1 MSFGYSDERLIISRD
16 ALNRFEFKIKLL
28 EIDDTARPPNP
39 HKFGHR
45 VLVKKV
51 MVLIKDLATNNV
63 EEMELDLEALEKRM
77 IKERV
82 FTSANRWVSPSDIK
96 NGYIIGWKHPE
107 LLANAIALDVI
118 KI

>member
-28 EIDDTARPPNP
+28 EIDESARPPNP

-45 VLVKKV
+45 VLVKKAL
-51 MVLIKDLATNNV
+51 VLIKELATNNV
-63 EEMELDLEALEKRM
+63 KEIELDLDALEKRM

-82 FTSANRWVSPSDIK
+82 FTSANRWVSSSDIK
-96 NGYIIGWKHPE
+96 NGYVIGWKHAE
-107 LLANAIALDVI
+107 LLANAIALDII

>member
-16 ALNRFEFKIKLL
+16 ALNRYEFKIKLL
-28 EIDDTARPPNP
+28 AIDETARPPNP
-39 HKFGHR
+39 HKFGYR
-45 VLVKKV
+45 VLVKKALL
-51 MVLIKDLATNNV
+51 LIKDLATNNV
-63 EEMELDLEALEKRM
+63 EEMELDLEAIEQRM

-82 FTSANRWVSPSDIK
+82 FTSANRWVSRSDIK

-107 LLANAIALDVI
+107 LLANAIALDII